1 MKEELEIAKHKTVA
15 TLWEVQEGTDVW
27 MIFPDLHKTKP
38 LLVTR
43 GKIADSNGTYLMQ
56 QIEIDIHDREGMETF
71 GMNGKGIFLKKL
83 MHNPAFASE
92 KCYLTEDAAQ
102 KALDERNAKELERTN
117 KLRQMYEKVAKVYM
131 FEHEISLS
139 EDDLNNYIKGFI
151 DCAMYFRDYKS
162 LLDIQPNVPG
172 IEKMKDFT
180 DKKFG
185 FE

>member
-15 TLWEVQEGTDVW
+15 TLWEVSEGTDVW
-27 MIFPDLHKTKP
+27 MVFPDLHKTKP

-43 GKIADSNGTYLMQ
+43 GKIADNHGTYLMQ
-56 QIEIDIHDREGMETF
+56 QVYIDIHDREGMETF
-71 GMNGKGIFLKKL
+71 GHEGRGIFLKKA
-83 MHNPAFASE
+83 MYNPILASE
-92 KCYLTEDAAQ
+92 KCYSSEEAAQ
-102 KALDERNAKELERTN
+102 KVLDEHNAKELEREN
-117 KLRQMYEKVAKVYM
+117 NLRQMYEKVAKVYM

-151 DCAMYFRDYKS
+151 DCAMYLRGYKS
-162 LLDIQPNVPG
+162 LLDIQPSVPG

-180 DKKFG
+180 DIKFG